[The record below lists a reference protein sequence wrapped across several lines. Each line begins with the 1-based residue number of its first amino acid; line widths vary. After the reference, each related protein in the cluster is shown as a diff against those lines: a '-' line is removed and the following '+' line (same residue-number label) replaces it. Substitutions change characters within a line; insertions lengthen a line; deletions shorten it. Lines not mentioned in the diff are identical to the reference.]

1 MADKIHCVKKTLR
14 LTPAES
20 RLLSEKAEAFHM
32 NEAEYLRLLISQTP
46 NDYPEIRQELKQL
59 INEVNHIGVNINQ
72 IVHHQNY
79 ELYSKEDRQQL
90 IAYMKKSIRTNF
102 PFLKGKY
109 DMIRLPFICFVELF
123 LCFLHLLKGIIH
135 LTVYG

>member
-32 NEAEYLRLLISQTP
+32 NEAEYLRFLISQKP

-72 IVHHQNY
+72 IVHHHNY

-90 IAYMKKSIRTNF
+90 IAYMKKLNNTV
-102 PFLKGKY
+102 KEVVV
-109 DMIRLPFICFVELF
+109 RL
-123 LCFLHLLKGIIH
+123 GNQ
-135 LTVYG
+135 

>member
-1 MADKIHCVKKTLR
+1 MADKIHCAKKTLR

-20 RLLSEKAEAFHM
+20 RLLSGKAEAFHM

-72 IVHHQNY
+72 IVHHHNY

-90 IAYMKKSIRTNF
+90 IAYMKKLNNTV
-102 PFLKGKY
+102 KEVVV
-109 DMIRLPFICFVELF
+109 RL
-123 LCFLHLLKGIIH
+123 GNQ
-135 LTVYG
+135 

>member
-46 NDYPEIRQELKQL
+46 
-59 INEVNHIGVNINQ
+59 
-72 IVHHQNY
+72 
-79 ELYSKEDRQQL
+79 
-90 IAYMKKSIRTNF
+90 TF
-102 PFLKGKY
+102 P
-109 DMIRLPFICFVELF
+109 
-123 LCFLHLLKGIIH
+123 
-135 LTVYG
+135 TV

>member
-1 MADKIHCVKKTLR
+1 MADKIHCVKKALR

-20 RLLSEKAEAFHM
+20 RLLSKKAEAFHM

-72 IVHHQNY
+72 IVHHHNY

-90 IAYMKKSIRTNF
+90 IAYMKKLNNTV
-102 PFLKGKY
+102 KEVVV
-109 DMIRLPFICFVELF
+109 RLDNQ
-123 LCFLHLLKGIIH
+123 
-135 LTVYG
+135 

>member
-59 INEVNHIGVNINQ
+59 INEINHIGVNINQ
-72 IVHHQNY
+72 IVHHHNY
-79 ELYSKEDRQQL
+79 ELYSKEDRL
-90 IAYMKKSIRTNF
+90 
-102 PFLKGKY
+102 
-109 DMIRLPFICFVELF
+109 
-123 LCFLHLLKGIIH
+123 
-135 LTVYG
+135 

>member
-1 MADKIHCVKKTLR
+1 MADKIHCFKKTLR

-20 RLLSEKAEAFHM
+20 RPLSEKAEVFHM

-72 IVHHQNY
+72 IVHHHNY

-90 IAYMKKSIRTNF
+90 IAYMKKLNNTV
-102 PFLKGKY
+102 KEVVV
-109 DMIRLPFICFVELF
+109 RL
-123 LCFLHLLKGIIH
+123 GNQ
-135 LTVYG
+135 